1 MRPIRIVL
9 DREDF
14 ATLVKGEPIRSGEPQ
29 SQVEIILLEMTP
41 KEMIAA
47 VEGGPQTPA
56 ILNTI
61 HNGPSLALEIVVHEM
76 HEAEG
81 GTWGTKVAQWRVI
94 LIKVIGALRDH
105 NNKTTRGG
113 D

>member
-1 MRPIRIVL
+1 MITTTGACCRAAMAWAYR
-9 DREDF
+9 
-14 ATLVKGEPIRSGEPQ
+14 RSA
-29 SQVEIILLEMTP
+29 
-41 KEMIAA
+41 EMIAA